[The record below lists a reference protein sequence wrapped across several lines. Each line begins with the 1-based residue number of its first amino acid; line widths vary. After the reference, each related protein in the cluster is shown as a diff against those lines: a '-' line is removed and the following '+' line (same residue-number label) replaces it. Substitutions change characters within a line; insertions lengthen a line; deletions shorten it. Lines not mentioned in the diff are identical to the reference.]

1 MFFSSR
7 FKVIWLLLTFL
18 SFLFLSSCSNENS
31 DKIRIV
37 IWHQKPPGER
47 EVLESAV
54 RKYMEMHPEVKVIVL
69 YKETEE
75 LRSAYIIS
83 AIAGKGPD
91 VVYGP
96 SDQIGPFEIL
106 QIVKPL
112 EEVFDSSFINQFDP
126 RGLLWYKGHLYQ
138 IGDQIGNHL
147 FLLYNKD
154 LVPNP
159 PKTMNELIEIGK
171 KLTKDIDGDG
181 KIDQYGLVWNYTE
194 PFFFIPFLTG
204 FGGWVMDSLGE
215 PTLDTEATV
224 RALKFVRDLRDKYKI
239 IPRECDYNTADAL
252 FKEGRAGMLINGPWS
267 IGGYKKA
274 GVNFGIARIP
284 KVDETG
290 LWPAP
295 MVAIKGY
302 SINVNVDDKKLPY
315 VLDLFKYLVSPEVQL
330 EYTRILGT
338 IPTHKEALENKI
350 VKNDQLIQAS
360 ILQMEIGKPMPV
372 VPELR
377 AIWDAMR
384 PFYQAVLG
392 GTIEPEKA
400 AKEMQ
405 HLALKKIEEMNE

>member
-1 MFFSSR
+1 MRDLFVLCLSLLMFI
-7 FKVIWLLLTFL
+7 V
-18 SFLFLSSCSNENS
+18 SCSEDKNE
-31 DKIRIV
+31 IRIV

-54 RKYMEMHPEVKVIVL
+54 KKYMLEHPNVKVIVL

-83 AIAGKGPD
+83 AVAGKGPD
-91 VVYGP
+91 IVYGP
-96 SDQIGPFEIL
+96 SDQIGVFEVLGI
-106 QIVKPL
+106 IKPL
-112 EEVFDSSFINQFDP
+112 EEIFDTSFINQFDP

-147 FLLYNKD
+147 FLLYNKK
-154 LVPNP
+154 LIKKP
-159 PKTMNELIEIGK
+159 PEMMSELINIGK
-171 KLTKDIDGDG
+171 EITKDIDGDG

-204 FGGWVMDSLGE
+204 FGGWVMDSVGN
-215 PTLDTEATV
+215 PTLNTEATV
-224 RALKFVRDLRDKYKI
+224 KALKFVRDLKDKYKI
-239 IPRECDYNTADAL
+239 VPRECDYNTADAL

-274 GVNFGIARIP
+274 GVDFGITRIP

-290 LWPAP
+290 LWSSP

-302 SINVNVDDKKLPY
+302 SINVNVDESKMPY
-315 VLDLFKYLVSPEVQL
+315 VIELFKYLVSPEVQL
-330 EYTRILGT
+330 EHTKVLGT
-338 IPTHKEALENKI
+338 IPTHKKALESEI
-350 VKNDQLIQAS
+350 VKGDPLIQAS
-360 ILQMEIGKPMPV
+360 ISQMEVGRQMPV

-384 PFYQAVLG
+384 PYYQAVLG
-392 GTIEPEKA
+392 GTISSEEAAEK
-400 AKEMQ
+400 MQ
-405 HLALKKIEEMNE
+405 QLAIKKIEEMNE

>member
-1 MFFSSR
+1 MKHIIVNLIAVMLFLIFISLFFS
-7 FKVIWLLLTFL
+7 
-18 SFLFLSSCSNENS
+18 CSGKNPE
-31 DKIRIV
+31 KIRIV

-54 RKYMEMHPEVKVIVL
+54 KKYMELHPEVKVIVL

-83 AIAGKGPD
+83 AVAGKGPD
-91 VVYGP
+91 IVYGP

-106 QIVKPL
+106 QIIKPL
-112 EEVFDSSFINQFDP
+112 EEIFDSAFINQFDP

-147 FLLYNKD
+147 FLLYNKK
-154 LVPNP
+154 LVPKP
-159 PKTMNELIEIGK
+159 PQTMNELIEIGK

-204 FGGWVMDSLGE
+204 FGGWVMDSLGN

-224 RALKFVRDLRDKYKI
+224 KALKFVRELRDKHKI

-274 GVNFGIARIP
+274 GVDFGIARIP

-302 SINVNVDDKKLPY
+302 SINVNVDKKKLPY
-315 VLDLFKYLVSPEVQL
+315 VIDLFKYLVSPEVQL
-330 EYTRILGT
+330 EHTKVLGT
-338 IPTHKEALENKI
+338 IPTHKIALENEI
-350 VKNDQLIQAS
+350 VKNDPLIQSS
-360 ILQMEIGKPMPV
+360 ISQMEVGKPMPV
-372 VPELR
+372 IPELR

-384 PFYQAVLG
+384 PYYQAVLG
-392 GTIEPEKA
+392 GTMTPEEA

-405 HLALKKIEEMNE
+405 QLAIKKIEEMNE

>member
-1 MFFSSR
+1 MSKFC
-7 FKVIWLLLTFL
+7 LLFVL
-18 SFLFLSSCSNENS
+18 SFLFFSCFNENP
-31 DKIRIV
+31 DEIRIV

-47 EVLESAV
+47 EILESAV
-54 RKYMEMHPEVKVIVL
+54 KKYMENHPGVRVISL

-91 VVYGP
+91 IVYGP

-112 EEVFDSSFINQFDP
+112 EELFDSSFINQFDP

-147 FLLYNKD
+147 FLLYNVD
-154 LVPNP
+154 LVPEP
-159 PKTMNELIEIGK
+159 PKTMSELIEIGK
-171 KLTKDIDGDG
+171 RLTKDIDGDG

-204 FGGWVMDSLGE
+204 FGGWVMDSLGN
-215 PTLDTEATV
+215 PTLDSEATIK
-224 RALKFVRDLRDKYKI
+224 ALKFVRDLRDKHKI
-239 IPRECDYNTADAL
+239 IPKECDYNTADAL

-274 GVNFGIARIP
+274 GINFRIARIP

-302 SINVNVDDKKLPY
+302 SINVNVDEKKLPY
-315 VLDLFKYLVSPEVQL
+315 IVELLKYLLSPEVQL
-330 EYTRILGT
+330 EYVRQLSM
-338 IPTHKEALENKI
+338 IPTHKEALENDL
-350 VKNDQLIQAS
+350 VKKDKLVQAS
-360 ILQMEIGKPMPV
+360 ISQMEVGKPMPV

-392 GTIEPEKA
+392 GTMQPEKA
-400 AKEMQ
+400 SREMQ
-405 HLALKKIEEMNE
+405 ELAIKKIEEMNE

>member
-1 MFFSSR
+1 MRDLFVLCLSLLMFI
-7 FKVIWLLLTFL
+7 V
-18 SFLFLSSCSNENS
+18 SCSEDKNE
-31 DKIRIV
+31 IRIV

-54 RKYMEMHPEVKVIVL
+54 KKYMLKHPNVKVIVL

-83 AIAGKGPD
+83 AVAGKGPD
-91 VVYGP
+91 IVYGP
-96 SDQIGPFEIL
+96 SDQIGVFEVLGI
-106 QIVKPL
+106 IKPL
-112 EEVFDSSFINQFDP
+112 EEIFDTSFINQFDP

-147 FLLYNKD
+147 FLLYNKK
-154 LVPNP
+154 LVKKP
-159 PKTMNELIEIGK
+159 PETMSELISIGK
-171 KLTKDIDGDG
+171 EITKDIDGDG

-204 FGGWVMDSLGE
+204 FGGWVMDSVGN
-215 PTLDTEATV
+215 PTLNTEATV
-224 RALKFVRDLRDKYKI
+224 KALKFVRDLKDKYKI
-239 IPRECDYNTADAL
+239 VPRECDYNTADAL

-274 GVNFGIARIP
+274 GVDFGITRIP

-290 LWPAP
+290 LWSSP

-302 SINVNVDDKKLPY
+302 SINVNVDESKMPY
-315 VLDLFKYLVSPEVQL
+315 VIELFKYLVSPGVQL
-330 EYTRILGT
+330 EHTKVLGT
-338 IPTHKEALENKI
+338 IPTHKKALESEI
-350 VKNDQLIQAS
+350 VKGDPLIQAS
-360 ILQMEIGKPMPV
+360 ISQMEVGRQMPV

-384 PFYQAVLG
+384 PYYQAVLG
-392 GTIEPEKA
+392 GTISPEEA
-400 AKEMQ
+400 AEKMQ
-405 HLALKKIEEMNE
+405 QLAIKKIEEMNE

>member
-1 MFFSSR
+1 MRLIFIRIFVV
-7 FKVIWLLLTFL
+7 FILTVFV
-18 SFLFLSSCSNENS
+18 SCSSNDS
-31 DKIRIV
+31 KIRIV

-54 RKYMEMHPEVKVIVL
+54 KKYMKLHPDVKIVVV
-69 YKETEE
+69 YRETEE

-91 VVYGP
+91 LIYGP
-96 SDQIGPFEIL
+96 SDQIGVFELL
-106 QIVKPL
+106 QIIKPL
-112 EEVFDSSFINQFDP
+112 EKILDSTYIKNFDP

-147 FLLYNKD
+147 FLLYNKE
-154 LVPNP
+154 LVPKP
-159 PKTMNELIEIGK
+159 PKTMSELIKIGK
-171 KLTKDIDGDG
+171 KLTRDIDGDG
-181 KIDQYGLVWNYTE
+181 KIDRYGLVWNYTE

-204 FGGWVMDSLGE
+204 FGGWVMDSTGK
-215 PTLDTEATV
+215 PTLNTEATV
-224 RALKFVRDLRDKYKI
+224 KALKFVRDLRDKYKI
-239 IPRECDYNTADAL
+239 VPKECDYNTADAL

-302 SINVNVDDKKLPY
+302 SINVNVSEDKLPY
-315 VLDLFKYLVSPEVQL
+315 VVDLLKYLLSPEVQL
-330 EYTRILGT
+330 QYTKVLGT
-338 IPTHKEALENKI
+338 IPTHKEALKSDI
-350 VKNDQLIQAS
+350 VKNDPLIQAS
-360 ILQMEIGKPMPV
+360 ISQMKVGKPMPV

-384 PFYQAVLG
+384 PYYQAVLG
-392 GTIEPEKA
+392 GTMEPEEA
-400 AKEMQ
+400 ARKMQ
-405 HLALKKIEEMNE
+405 ELAIKKIEEMNE

>member
-1 MFFSSR
+1 MKHAVKSFFTFTS
-7 FKVIWLLLTFL
+7 FVIFLLLF
-18 SFLFLSSCSNENS
+18 SSCSNENPQ
-31 DKIRIV
+31 KVRIV

-54 RKYMEMHPEVKVIVL
+54 KKYMELHPEVKVIVL

-83 AIAGKGPD
+83 AVAGKGPD
-91 VVYGP
+91 IVYGP

-106 QIVKPL
+106 QIIKPL
-112 EEVFDSSFINQFDP
+112 EEIFDSTFIDQFDP

-147 FLLYNKD
+147 FLLYNKK
-154 LVPNP
+154 LVPKP
-159 PKTMNELIEIGK
+159 PKTMSELIEIGK

-204 FGGWVMDSLGE
+204 FGGWVMDSLGN
-215 PTLDTEATV
+215 PTLNTEATV
-224 RALKFVRDLRDKYKI
+224 KALNFVRELRDKYKI

-274 GVNFGIARIP
+274 GIDFGIARIP

-302 SINVNVDDKKLPY
+302 SINVNVDEEKLPY
-315 VLDLFKYLVSPEVQL
+315 VVDLFKYLVSPEVQL
-330 EYTRILGT
+330 EHTKVLGT
-338 IPTHKEALENKI
+338 IPTHKIALENEI
-350 VKNDQLIQAS
+350 VKNDPLIQAS
-360 ILQMEIGKPMPV
+360 ISQMEVGKPMPV

-384 PFYQAVLG
+384 PYYQAVLG
-392 GTIEPEKA
+392 GTMNAEKA
-400 AKEMQ
+400 AEEMQ
-405 HLALKKIEEMNE
+405 KLALKKIEEMNE

>member
-1 MFFSSR
+1 MKFC
-7 FKVIWLLLTFL
+7 FL
-18 SFLFLSSCSNENS
+18 CVLSLLFLSCSSENPHE
-31 DKIRIV
+31 IRIV

-47 EVLESAV
+47 EIFESAV
-54 RKYMEMHPEVKVIVL
+54 KKYMENHPGVKVIVL

-91 VVYGP
+91 IVYGP
-96 SDQIGPFEIL
+96 SDQIGIFEIL

-138 IGDQIGNHL
+138 VGDQIGNHL
-147 FLLYNKD
+147 FLLYNVD
-154 LVPNP
+154 LVPKP
-159 PKTMNELIEIGK
+159 PRTMNEMIEIGK
-171 KLTKDIDGDG
+171 KLTRDIDGDG

-204 FGGWVMDSLGE
+204 FGGWVMDSLGN

-224 RALKFVRDLRDKYKI
+224 KALKFVRDLRDKYKI
-239 IPRECDYNTADAL
+239 IPKECDYNTADAL
-252 FKEGRAGMLINGPWS
+252 FKEGRAAMLINGPWS

-274 GVNFGIARIP
+274 GVNFRIARIP

-302 SINVNVDDKKLPY
+302 SINVNVDEKKLPY
-315 VLDLFKYLVSPEVQL
+315 VVDLFKYLVSPEVQL
-330 EYTRILGT
+330 EYVRALSM
-338 IPTHKEALENKI
+338 IPTHKKALENEL
-350 VKNDQLIQAS
+350 VKKGPLIQAS
-360 ILQMEIGKPMPV
+360 ISQMEVGKPMPV

-392 GTIEPEKA
+392 GTMGSEEASRK
-400 AKEMQ
+400 MQ
-405 HLALKKIEEMNE
+405 QLAIKKIEEMNE

>member
-1 MFFSSR
+1 MPFSIRLGTVKFLLVFILVAFF
-7 FKVIWLLLTFL
+7 L
-18 SFLFLSSCSNENS
+18 SCSNENP

-54 RKYMEMHPEVKVIVL
+54 KRYMEMHPDVKVIVL

-91 VVYGP
+91 IVYGP

-154 LVPNP
+154 LVPKAP
-159 PKTMNELIEIGK
+159 ETMSELIEMGK
-171 KLTKDIDGDG
+171 RLTRDVDGDG

-204 FGGWVMDSLGE
+204 FGGWVMDSAGN

-224 RALKFVRDLRDKYKI
+224 KALKFVRDLRDKYKI

-267 IGGYKKA
+267 IGGYRKA

-302 SINVNVDDKKLPY
+302 SINVNVDEKKLPY

-330 EYTRILGT
+330 EYTRVLGT
-338 IPTHKEALENKI
+338 IPTHKKALEDDL
-350 VKNDQLIQAS
+350 VKKDPLIQAS
-360 ILQMEIGKPMPV
+360 ISQMEVGRPMPV

-392 GTIEPEKA
+392 GTIEPEEASK
-400 AKEMQ
+400 KMQ
-405 HLALKKIEEMNE
+405 QLAVKKIEEMNE

>member
-1 MFFSSR
+1 MRWNF
-7 FKVIWLLLTFL
+7 LLIFVAIFILV
-18 SFLFLSSCSNENS
+18 SCSNE
-31 DKIRIV
+31 DAGKIRIV

-47 EVLESAV
+47 DILEQAIK
-54 RKYMEMHPEVKVIVL
+54 RYMETHPNVKIIAL

-91 VVYGP
+91 LVYGP
-96 SDQIGPFEIL
+96 SDQVGPFELLKI
-106 QIVKPL
+106 IRPL
-112 EEVFDSSFINQFDP
+112 EEIFDTSFLNQFDP

-154 LVPNP
+154 LVKKP
-159 PKTMNELIEIGK
+159 PQTMNELIQIGK
-171 KLTKDIDGDG
+171 ELTKDFDGDG

-204 FGGWVMDSLGE
+204 FGGWIMDSLGN

-224 RALKFVRDLRDKYKI
+224 KALKFVRDLRDVHKI

-274 GVNFGIARIP
+274 GVNFGITRIP

-295 MVAIKGY
+295 MISIKGY
-302 SINVNVDDKKLPY
+302 SINVNVDEKKLPY
-315 VLDLFKYLVSPEVQL
+315 VVDLFKYLVSEEVQL
-330 EYTRILGT
+330 ELTKALGT
-338 IPTHKEALENKI
+338 IPTSKKALENED
-350 VKNDQLIQAS
+350 VKKNTLVQSSLWQA
-360 ILQMEIGKPMPV
+360 EVGKPMPV

-377 AIWDAMR
+377 AIWDSMR
-384 PFYQAVLG
+384 PYYQAVLG
-392 GTIEPEKA
+392 GTMTPEEA
-400 AKEMQ
+400 SIGMQ
-405 HLALKKIEEMNE
+405 QLAIKKIEEMNE